1 MRLHT
6 YQAKSLDDIW
16 LDDIPNIRNPAA
28 AVQDLEYTASPER
41 RIQEWDLPDGY
52 SVYVN
57 KYRVFHRQFT
67 WMAYRDV
74 LNDVRRGNVV
84 LLKRHDSG
92 DEMARVVTSSGAL
105 RGDLPVAL
113 HTRLS
118 YLIRNQLHRP
128 RYITGTIN
136 SKAAGRLLAAGGI
149 YNGNPDGFR
158 NTARQLG
165 GDAPAGYD
173 QVMNPRTKG
182 LIIAGASVAAGLG
195 IGRLNPTSEVQALT
209 DLPQAAKTLPSENVS
224 IAQKQLVKKFKHA
237 VDFNVTQTPN
247 AQGLSSYESALK
259 SHIDDPLTTQI
270 TGKYRWSQDVLH
282 YYNPETKLNVMT
294 KPDGTFISGWK
305 LSDTQVTS
313 LTGDGNVF

>member
-28 AVQDLEYTASPER
+28 AVQDLGYTASPER

-173 QVMNPRTKG
+173 QVMDPRTKG
-182 LIIAGASVAAGLG
+182 LIIAGASILG
-195 IGRLNPTSEVQALT
+195 IGRVTPARIQELEDIAGFSTS
-209 DLPQAAKTLPSENVS
+209 
-224 IAQKQLVKKFKHA
+224 
-237 VDFNVTQTPN
+237 
-247 AQGLSSYESALK
+247 
-259 SHIDDPLTTQI
+259 
-270 TGKYRWSQDVLH
+270 
-282 YYNPETKLNVMT
+282 
-294 KPDGTFISGWK
+294 K
-305 LSDTQVTS
+305 LSDAAGVMDKAGLTKAGRALQKHGDRAGSIFPKAVGDTTARNTQGQGIVDGILNDSGSTVLQKNTGRFGLVTDIIS
-313 LTGDGNVF
+313 PEGKGIRYDANGNFIGFLEPPK